1 MKRCTKSQS
10 SHPLPCSIL
19 LPPERHVQLL
29 DQMKQPVPQTV
40 SLLLAD
46 ARRKT
51 EKKEAKRVANRKSAC
66 TSRARKKALV
76 QEMTETNARLK
87 RQALILAL
95 LPDLVIVI
103 DVEGEITF
111 CSAQVERVLRH
122 KNEHLIGAKLANL
135 LVPSS
140 RDALQN
146 LVSELVESEKAAAA
160 DMEVDPIQSKGLGGA
175 LEESNGLKADEDNG
189 PSISAGSGGD
199 TSATPA
205 AAVVSEPSSFPLSVF
220 KVDAAVASDEND
232 TSDISASNGLTG
244 ACKEPSS
251 LTKSASSSQRS
262 PTASSASIGN
272 SGSDDGK
279 KNGSN
284 NSSVCTESK
293 KLQNANANL
302 ERNVRWHN
310 KKMKANKKIGNMDDV
325 IGGFVTANNASARL
339 SSLQHLPETLSEEDS
354 GYRESNDS
362 REETSSSSDSL
373 SSNGKKTFTVN
384 MGRVLLIRNRAN
396 SFVFSLS

>member
-1 MKRCTKSQS
+1 
-10 SHPLPCSIL
+10 
-19 LPPERHVQLL
+19 VQLL
-29 DQMKQPVPQTV
+29 GQMKQPVPQTV
-40 SLLLAD
+40 ALLLAD

-122 KNEHLIGAKLANL
+122 KNEDLIGAKLSNL

-146 LVSELVESEKAAAA
+146 LVSELVESEKAAA
-160 DMEVDPIQSKGLGGA
+160 MEVGPAQPKGPGGA
-175 LEESNGLKADEDNG
+175 LEELDGLKADEDNG
-189 PSISAGSGGD
+189 PSILAGSGDD

-205 AAVVSEPSSFPLSVF
+205 AAVVSEPSSVPMSVF
-220 KVDAAVASDEND
+220 KVHAAVASDEND
-232 TSDISASNGLTG
+232 TSDVSASNGLTG
-244 ACKEPSS
+244 AWKEQSS
-251 LTKSASSSQRS
+251 LSKS
-262 PTASSASIGN
+262 ASSASIGN
-272 SGSDDGK
+272 SGSDDSAK
-279 KNGSN
+279 KKAASRSSVGSN
-284 NSSVCTESK
+284 TSSGCTESK

-310 KKMKANKKIGNMDDV
+310 KKLKANKKIGNMDDV

-339 SSLQHLPETLSEEDS
+339 SSLQHLPETQSEEDS

-362 REETSSSSDSL
+362 REETSSFSGSSSC
-373 SSNGKKTFTVN
+373 NGKKSFR
-384 MGRVLLIRNRAN
+384 GRHHGTCTLIRNRAN
-396 SFVFSLS
+396 IFVFSLF

>member
-1 MKRCTKSQS
+1 
-10 SHPLPCSIL
+10 
-19 LPPERHVQLL
+19 
-29 DQMKQPVPQTV
+29 MKQPIPQTV
-40 SLLLAD
+40 ALLLAD

-122 KNEHLIGAKLANL
+122 KNEDLIGAKLSNL

-140 RDALQN
+140 RDALQK
-146 LVSELVESEKAAAA
+146 LVCELVESEKAAATE
-160 DMEVDPIQSKGLGGA
+160 MEIGAIQIQPNGPGGA
-175 LEESNGLKADEDNG
+175 LEDPNGLKADEDNM
-189 PSISAGSGGD
+189 PSISAGSGD
-199 TSATPA
+199 TSGTPA
-205 AAVVSEPSSFPLSVF
+205 AAVVSEGSSFSLSVF
-220 KVDAAVASDEND
+220 KVDAAVALNEND

-244 ACKEPSS
+244 EC
-251 LTKSASSSQRS
+251 
-262 PTASSASIGN
+262 N
-272 SGSDDGK
+272 SGSDESAK
-279 KNGSN
+279 KKAASRSSVGSN
-284 NSSVCTESK
+284 SGSGCTESK
-293 KLQNANANL
+293 KLHNANANL

-339 SSLQHLPETLSEEDS
+339 SSLQHLPESLSEEDS

-362 REETSSSSDSL
+362 REETSSSSDS
-373 SSNGKKTFTVN
+373 STSNGKKNVN
-384 MGRVLLIRNRAN
+384 GQHGDVHYSSATILTLLCFLFLEQSDESHWLQPATCA
-396 SFVFSLS
+396 

>member
-1 MKRCTKSQS
+1 
-10 SHPLPCSIL
+10 
-19 LPPERHVQLL
+19 
-29 DQMKQPVPQTV
+29 MKQPVPQTV
-40 SLLLAD
+40 ALLLAD
-46 ARRKT
+46 ARRRT

-122 KNEHLIGAKLANL
+122 KNEDLIGAKLSNL

-146 LVSELVESEKAAAA
+146 LVSELVESEKAAATEL
-160 DMEVDPIQSKGLGGA
+160 EVKGRSDAGA
-175 LEESNGLKADEDNG
+175 GGLKAEENG
-189 PSISAGSGGD
+189 NESGSG
-199 TSATPA
+199 AA
-205 AAVVSEPSSFPLSVF
+205 AAVVSEPPSFPLSVI
-220 KVDAAVASDEND
+220 KVGAAAALDEND
-232 TSDISASNGLTG
+232 TSDADLNGV
-244 ACKEPSS
+244 CKEPSS
-251 LTKSASSSQRS
+251 LTKSASSLTPS
-262 PTASSASIGN
+262 PTASSASIGS
-272 SGSDDGK
+272 SGSDDGAK
-279 KNGSN
+279 KKAASRSSEDSN
-284 NSSVCTESK
+284 TSSVCTESK

-310 KKMKANKKIGNMDDV
+310 KKMKANKKVGNMDDV

-339 SSLQHLPETLSEEDS
+339 SSLQHLPEASEEDS

-362 REETSSSSDSL
+362 REETSSSSDS
-373 SSNGKKTFTVN
+373 STSKGKKNFSCSTCYVHYSFATV
-384 MGRVLLIRNRAN
+384 LT
-396 SFVFSLS
+396 LSCFLFLEQPDESHWLQLATCV

>member
-1 MKRCTKSQS
+1 
-10 SHPLPCSIL
+10 
-19 LPPERHVQLL
+19 VQLL
-29 DQMKQPVPQTV
+29 DQMKQPVPQSV
-40 SLLLAD
+40 GLLLAD

-76 QEMTETNARLK
+76 QEMTQTNARLK

-122 KNEHLIGAKLANL
+122 KNEDLIGAKLSSL

-140 RDALQN
+140 RVALQN
-146 LVSELVESEKAAAA
+146 LVSKLVESEKAAA
-160 DMEVDPIQSKGLGGA
+160 MEAGPAAQPKGPGDA
-175 LEESNGLKADEDNG
+175 LEESDGLKADEDNG
-189 PSISAGSGGD
+189 PSILVGSGDD

-220 KVDAAVASDEND
+220 KVNTAVAPGEND

-244 ACKEPSS
+244 AFKERSS
-251 LTKSASSSQRS
+251 LTKS
-262 PTASSASIGN
+262 ASSASIGN
-272 SGSDDGK
+272 SGSDDSAK
-279 KNGSN
+279 KKAASR
-284 NSSVCTESK
+284 SSVDSSTSSGCTESK

-310 KKMKANKKIGNMDDV
+310 KKLKANKKIGNMDDV

-339 SSLQHLPETLSEEDS
+339 SSLQHLPESLSEEDS

-362 REETSSSSDSL
+362 RGETSSVSDS
-373 SSNGKKTFTVN
+373 STSNGKNNVSLPN
-384 MGRVLLIRNRAN
+384 AMARALLIRNRTN
-396 SFVFSLS
+396 SFAFSLF